1 MLERDNIENINNNN
15 DNNNY
20 NNNYNNN
27 NNYSSNNSRTRKIHM
42 PQESMKDL
50 ASFGGV
56 DKSKFTL
63 LDKIINDY
71 GYGWEVNKIIFS
83 AFLCFILNGYL
94 TTSYCSFMLGFK
106 KKFDLTTNQI
116 SFIGM
121 GFCLSK
127 FVTNFLIGFL
137 TNLLGRM
144 FVLKFSLIFTFFS
157 NLLISLFCEYEIIVI
172 VEFINGFFAGIFEIT
187 SFNVA
192 CEFIPVRFRG
202 WILLTIWN
210 GYNVGVLFPNLIMT
224 KTMPEHDP
232 SGLPK
237 TLYLCSLVIL
247 LCTIFGCVFYTDSP
261 RNYIINGKNEDA
273 IKILKK
279 MKKNDEYFTDE
290 IKKEIFESVPPKTI
304 SDFSLANYKEVFA
317 HGMFS
322 TGLLL
327 LIICFNGTMIN
338 DGFQLVLNLILEK
351 VKQSD
356 KSAHTRTILM
366 ENIIINSVA
375 LPSNLIIGAFTEFKI
390 LGRKNTQAIGFFIM
404 GAVIIPVIIN
414 PNLASTFFIFFMF
427 FTCITNMVNVY
438 VSEVYPTKIR
448 DWALG
453 MIQGSGYLGSFIAQY
468 LFVYL
473 NDLNVYYC
481 PILFFAT
488 CTLNGILCS
497 LLKVEPMGKPL
508 DIHTRND
515 SILNKEKSP
524 NSIEM
529 PLYT

>member
-1 MLERDNIENINNNN
+1 MLEIEPMEPMDIGKNESINQK
-15 DNNNY
+15 
-20 NNNYNNN
+20 
-27 NNYSSNNSRTRKIHM
+27 SKIKISTERQM
-42 PQESMKDL
+42 DL
-50 ASFGGV
+50 VSFGSV

-63 LDKIINDY
+63 LDKLINDY
-71 GYGWEVNKIIFS
+71 GYGWEVNKIIFA

-106 KKFDLTTNQI
+106 KKFDLNNYQI
-116 SFIGM
+116 SLIGM

-144 FVLKFSLIFTFFS
+144 LVLKFALIATFFC
-157 NLLISLFCEYEIIVI
+157 NLSISLFCEYNIIVI
-172 VEFINGFFAGIFEIT
+172 VEFLNGFFAGVFEIT

-210 GYNVGVLFPNLIMT
+210 GYNVGVLFPNLIML

-247 LCTIFGCVFYTDSP
+247 LCTFFGCVFYTDSP
-261 RNYIINGKNEDA
+261 RNFIINNKKEEA

-279 MKKNDEYFTDE
+279 MKKDDKYFTE
-290 IKKEIFESVPPKTI
+290 SIKKEIYESVPPKTL
-304 SDFSLANYKEVFA
+304 SDFSLMNYKEVFE
-317 HGMFS
+317 HGMFM
-322 TGLLL
+322 TGILLL
-327 LIICFNGTMIN
+327 FICFNGTMIN

-356 KSAHTRTILM
+356 KSAHTRTVLM
-366 ENIIINSVA
+366 ENITINSIA
-375 LPSNLIIGAFTEFKI
+375 LPSNLIMGAFAEFKI
-390 LGRKNTQAIGFFIM
+390 LGRRHTQAIGYILM
-404 GAVIIPVIIN
+404 GLVMIPVIIN
-414 PNLASTFFIFFMF
+414 PSTASTFFIFFMF

-481 PILFFAT
+481 PILFFII
-488 CTLNGILCS
+488 CVLNGICCTM
-497 LLKVEPMGKPL
+497 LKVEPMGKPL
-508 DIHTRND
+508 DIHTELDNEKEK
-515 SILNKEKSP
+515 ILNSSP
-524 NSIEM
+524 
-529 PLYT
+529 

>member
-1 MLERDNIENINNNN
+1 MLEIEQMEPMDVGNNENQ
-15 DNNNY
+15 
-20 NNNYNNN
+20 
-27 NNYSSNNSRTRKIHM
+27 S
-42 PQESMKDL
+42 PKDTKEAKNQKEKHSDL
-50 ASFGGV
+50 VSFGSV
-56 DKSKFTL
+56 DRTKFTL
-63 LDKIINDY
+63 LDKLINDY

-106 KKFDLTTNQI
+106 KKFDLNSNQI
-116 SFIGM
+116 SLIGM

-127 FVTNFLIGFL
+127 FVTNFSIGFL

-144 FVLKFSLIFTFFS
+144 FVLKFALIFTFIC
-157 NLLISLFCEYEIIVI
+157 NLLISLFCEYNVIVI
-172 VEFINGFFAGIFEIT
+172 VEFLNGFFAGVFEIT

-210 GYNVGVLFPNLIMT
+210 GYNVGVLFPNLIML
-224 KTMPEHDP
+224 KTMPDHDP

-247 LCTIFGCVFYTDSP
+247 LCTVFGCVFYTDSP
-261 RNYIINGKNEDA
+261 RNFIINGKRNEA

-279 MKKNDEYFTDE
+279 MKKDDKYFTEE
-290 IKKEIFESVPPKTI
+290 IKKEIYESVPPKTL
-304 SDFSLANYKEVFA
+304 SDFSLMNYKEVFE
-317 HGMFS
+317 HGMFM
-322 TGLLL
+322 TGILLL
-327 LIICFNGTMIN
+327 FICFNGTMIN

-356 KSAHTRTILM
+356 KSAHTRTVLM
-366 ENIIINSVA
+366 ENITINSIA
-375 LPSNLIIGAFTEFKI
+375 LPSNLIMGAFAEFRI
-390 LGRKNTQAIGFFIM
+390 LGRRNTQSIGYILM
-404 GAVIIPVIIN
+404 GLVMIPVIIN
-414 PNLASTFFIFFMF
+414 PNTASTFFIFFMF

-473 NDLNVYYC
+473 NDLSVYYC
-481 PILFFAT
+481 PILFFVI
-488 CTLNGILCS
+488 CVLNGICCMMLT
-497 LLKVEPMGKPL
+497 VEPMGKPL
-508 DIHTRND
+508 DIHT
-515 SILNKEKSP
+515 KEDDDEKAKIIENSP
-524 NSIEM
+524 
-529 PLYT
+529 

>member
-1 MLERDNIENINNNN
+1 MLEIEQMEPMDVGNNENQ
-15 DNNNY
+15 
-20 NNNYNNN
+20 
-27 NNYSSNNSRTRKIHM
+27 S
-42 PQESMKDL
+42 PKDTKEAKNQKEKHSDL
-50 ASFGGV
+50 VSFGSV
-56 DKSKFTL
+56 DRTKFTL
-63 LDKIINDY
+63 LDKLINDY

-106 KKFDLTTNQI
+106 KKFDLNSNQI
-116 SFIGM
+116 SLIGM

-127 FVTNFLIGFL
+127 FVTNFSIGFL

-144 FVLKFSLIFTFFS
+144 FVLKFALIFTFIC
-157 NLLISLFCEYEIIVI
+157 NLLISLFCEYNVIVI
-172 VEFINGFFAGIFEIT
+172 VEFLNGFFAGVFEIT

-210 GYNVGVLFPNLIMT
+210 GYNVGVLFPNLIML
-224 KTMPEHDP
+224 KTMPDHDP

-247 LCTIFGCVFYTDSP
+247 LCTVFGCVFYTDSP
-261 RNYIINGKNEDA
+261 RNFIINGKRNEA

-279 MKKNDEYFTDE
+279 MKKDDKYFTEE
-290 IKKEIFESVPPKTI
+290 IKKEIYESVPPKTL
-304 SDFSLANYKEVFA
+304 SDFSLMNYKEVFE
-317 HGMFS
+317 HGMFMS
-322 TGLLL
+322 GILLL
-327 LIICFNGTMIN
+327 FICFNGTMIN

-356 KSAHTRTILM
+356 KSAHTRTVLM
-366 ENIIINSVA
+366 ENITINSIA
-375 LPSNLIIGAFTEFKI
+375 LPSNLIMGAFAEFRI
-390 LGRKNTQAIGFFIM
+390 LGRRNTQSIGYILM
-404 GAVIIPVIIN
+404 GLVMIPVIIN
-414 PNLASTFFIFFMF
+414 PNTASTFFIFFMF

-473 NDLNVYYC
+473 NDLSVYYC
-481 PILFFAT
+481 PILFFVI
-488 CTLNGILCS
+488 CVLNGICCMMLT
-497 LLKVEPMGKPL
+497 VEPMGKPL
-508 DIHTRND
+508 DIHT
-515 SILNKEKSP
+515 KEDDNEKAKIIENSP
-524 NSIEM
+524 
-529 PLYT
+529 

>member
-1 MLERDNIENINNNN
+1 MLEIDPMEPM
-15 DNNNY
+15 DLV
-20 NNNYNNN
+20 
-27 NNYSSNNSRTRKIHM
+27 NSPSRVRKEKVPNEQHS
-42 PQESMKDL
+42 EL
-50 ASFGGV
+50 VSFGSV
-56 DKSKFTL
+56 DKTKFTL
-63 LDKIINDY
+63 LDKLINDY

-106 KKFDLTTNQI
+106 KKFDLTSAQI

-144 FVLKFSLIFTFFS
+144 FVLKFALIFTFFC
-157 NLLISLFCEYEIIVI
+157 NLSISLFCEYNIIVI
-172 VEFINGFFAGIFEIT
+172 VEFLNGFFAGVFEIT

-210 GYNVGVLFPNLIMT
+210 GYNVGVLFPNLIML
-224 KTMPEHDP
+224 KTMPDHDP

-261 RNYIINGKNEDA
+261 RNFIINGKNEEA
-273 IKILKK
+273 IKILKR
-279 MKKNDEYFTDE
+279 MKKDDKYFTE
-290 IKKEIFESVPPKTI
+290 NIKKEIYDSVPPKTI
-304 SDFSLANYKEVFA
+304 SDFSLMNYKEVFE
-317 HGMFS
+317 HGMFF
-322 TGLLL
+322 TGILLL
-327 LIICFNGTMIN
+327 FICFNGTMIN

-351 VKQSD
+351 VKASD

-366 ENIIINSVA
+366 ENITINSIA
-375 LPSNLIIGAFTEFKI
+375 LPSNLIMGAFAEFKI
-390 LGRKNTQAIGFFIM
+390 LGRRNTQSIGYIIM
-404 GAVIIPVIIN
+404 GLVMIPVIAN
-414 PNLASTFFIFFMF
+414 PSTASTFFIFFMF

-473 NDLNVYYC
+473 NDLSVYYC
-481 PILFFAT
+481 PILFFVI
-488 CTLNGILCS
+488 CILNGISCTM
-497 LLKVEPMGKPL
+497 LKVEPMGKPL
-508 DIHTRND
+508 DIHTGEND
-515 SILNKEKSP
+515 NEKAKILESSP
-524 NSIEM
+524 R
-529 PLYT
+529 

>member
-1 MLERDNIENINNNN
+1 MLEIEQMEPMDVGNNENQ
-15 DNNNY
+15 
-20 NNNYNNN
+20 
-27 NNYSSNNSRTRKIHM
+27 S
-42 PQESMKDL
+42 PKDTKEAKNQKEKHSDL
-50 ASFGGV
+50 VSFGSV
-56 DKSKFTL
+56 DRTKFTL
-63 LDKIINDY
+63 LDKLINDY

-106 KKFDLTTNQI
+106 KKFDLNSNQI
-116 SFIGM
+116 SLIGM

-127 FVTNFLIGFL
+127 FVTNFSIGFL

-144 FVLKFSLIFTFFS
+144 FVLKFALIFTFIC
-157 NLLISLFCEYEIIVI
+157 NLLISLFCEYNVIVI
-172 VEFINGFFAGIFEIT
+172 VEFLNGFFAGVFEIT

-210 GYNVGVLFPNLIMT
+210 GYNVGVLFPNLIML
-224 KTMPEHDP
+224 KTMPDHDP

-247 LCTIFGCVFYTDSP
+247 LCTVFGCVFYTDSP
-261 RNYIINGKNEDA
+261 RNFIINGKRNEA

-279 MKKNDEYFTDE
+279 MKKDDKYFTEE
-290 IKKEIFESVPPKTI
+290 IKKEIYESVPPKTL
-304 SDFSLANYKEVFA
+304 SDFSLMNYKEVFE
-317 HGMFS
+317 HGMFM
-322 TGLLL
+322 TGILLL
-327 LIICFNGTMIN
+327 FICFNGTMIN

-356 KSAHTRTILM
+356 KSAHTRTVLM
-366 ENIIINSVA
+366 ENITINSIA
-375 LPSNLIIGAFTEFKI
+375 LPSNLIMGAFAEFRI
-390 LGRKNTQAIGFFIM
+390 LGRRNTQSVGYILM
-404 GAVIIPVIIN
+404 GLVMIPVIIN
-414 PNLASTFFIFFMF
+414 PNTASTFFIFFMF

-473 NDLNVYYC
+473 NDLSVYYC
-481 PILFFAT
+481 PILFFVI
-488 CTLNGILCS
+488 CVLNGICCMMLT
-497 LLKVEPMGKPL
+497 VEPMGKPL
-508 DIHTRND
+508 DIHTKEDD
-515 SILNKEKSP
+515 SEKAKIIENSP
-524 NSIEM
+524 
-529 PLYT
+529 

>member
-1 MLERDNIENINNNN
+1 MLEIEPMDSDNKGNNTLRESKKIQIPENKQN
-15 DNNNY
+15 
-20 NNNYNNN
+20 
-27 NNYSSNNSRTRKIHM
+27 
-42 PQESMKDL
+42 EL
-50 ASFGGV
+50 ASFGSV
-56 DKSKFTL
+56 DKTKFTL
-63 LDKIINDY
+63 LDKLINDY
-71 GYGWEVNKIIFS
+71 GYRWEVNKIVFS

-106 KKFDLTTNQI
+106 KKFDLTNAQI

-121 GFCLSK
+121 GFCLCK

-137 TNLLGRM
+137 TNLFERM
-144 FVLKFSLIFTFFS
+144 FVLKFALVFTFIC
-157 NLLISLFCEYEIIVI
+157 NLLISLFCEYHIILI
-172 VEFINGFFAGIFEIT
+172 VETLNGFFAGVFEIT

-210 GYNVGVLFPNLIMT
+210 GYNVGVLFPNLIML
-224 KTMPEHDP
+224 KTMPDHDP

-261 RNYIINGKNEDA
+261 RNFIINGKYQEA

-279 MKKNDEYFTDE
+279 MKKDDNYFTE
-290 IKKEIFESVPPKTI
+290 NIKKEIYESVPPKTI
-304 SDFSLANYKEVFA
+304 SDFSLMNYKEVFE
-317 HGMFS
+317 HGMFM
-322 TGLLL
+322 TGVLLL
-327 LIICFNGTMIN
+327 FICFNGTMIN

-356 KSAHTRTILM
+356 KSAHTRTVLM
-366 ENIIINSVA
+366 ENITINSIA
-375 LPSNLIIGAFTEFKI
+375 LPSNLIMGAFAELKI
-390 LGRKNTQAIGFFIM
+390 LGRRNTQSIGYILM
-404 GAVIIPVIIN
+404 GLVMIPVIID
-414 PNLASTFFIFFMF
+414 PSTASTYFIFFMF

-481 PILFFAT
+481 PILFFVI
-488 CTLNGILCS
+488 CSLNGIACAM
-497 LLKVEPMGKPL
+497 LKVEPMGKPL
-508 DIHTRND
+508 DIHMENTKDNK
-515 SILNKEKSP
+515 KEKMVES
-524 NSIEM
+524 
-529 PLYT
+529 

>member
-1 MLERDNIENINNNN
+1 MIESEPMDTIKDNNYRNRQINSVNNNQRILIPIENAN
-15 DNNNY
+15 D
-20 NNNYNNN
+20 
-27 NNYSSNNSRTRKIHM
+27 SS
-42 PQESMKDL
+42 
-50 ASFGGV
+50 SFGVV
-56 DKSKFTL
+56 DRSKFTL

-106 KKFDLTTNQI
+106 KKFDLTNNQI

-127 FVTNFLIGFL
+127 FVTNFSIGFL
-137 TNLLGRM
+137 TNLVGRM
-144 FVLKFSLIFTFFS
+144 LILKFSLIFTFLC
-157 NLLISLFCEYEIIVI
+157 NLSISLFCEYKIIVI

-210 GYNVGVLFPNLIMT
+210 GYNVGVLFPNLIMF

-247 LCTIFGCVFYTDSP
+247 FCTIFGCVFYTDSP
-261 RNYIINGKNEDA
+261 RNYIINGKHEKA
-273 IKILKK
+273 IDILKK
-279 MKKNDEYFTDE
+279 MKKNDEFFTEE
-290 IKKEIFESVPPKTI
+290 IKIEIYNSVPPKTI
-304 SDFSLANYKEVFA
+304 SDFSISNYKEVFE
-317 HGMFS
+317 HGMFT

-327 LIICFNGTMIN
+327 LFICFNGTMIN

-356 KSAHTRTILM
+356 KTAHTRTILM
-366 ENIIINSVA
+366 ENIIINSIA

-390 LGRKNTQAIGFFIM
+390 LGRKNTQSIGFFIM
-404 GAVIIPVIIN
+404 GLVMIPVIIN
-414 PNLASTFFIFFMF
+414 PNVASTFFIFFMF

-481 PILFFAT
+481 PILFFIT
-488 CTLNGILCS
+488 CTLNGICCS

-508 DIHTRND
+508 DIHTEGNHNI
-515 SILNKEKSP
+515 SIKDENEK
-524 NSIEM
+524 NIEM
-529 PLYT
+529 SLYDN

>member
-1 MLERDNIENINNNN
+1 
-15 DNNNY
+15 
-20 NNNYNNN
+20 
-27 NNYSSNNSRTRKIHM
+27 
-42 PQESMKDL
+42 
-50 ASFGGV
+50 
-56 DKSKFTL
+56 
-63 LDKIINDY
+63 
-71 GYGWEVNKIIFS
+71 
-83 AFLCFILNGYL
+83 
-94 TTSYCSFMLGFK
+94 MLGFK
-106 KKFDLTTNQI
+106 KKFDLTSNQI

-144 FVLKFSLIFTFFS
+144 LVLKFSLIFTFIC
-157 NLLISLFCEYEIIVI
+157 NLLISLFCEYKVVVI

-210 GYNVGVLFPNLIMT
+210 GYNVGVLFPNLIMS
-224 KTMPEHDP
+224 KTMPDHDP
-232 SGLPK
+232 SGLPI

-247 LCTIFGCVFYTDSP
+247 FCTIFGCVFYTDSP
-261 RNYIINGKNEDA
+261 RNYIINEKNEDA
-273 IKILKK
+273 IKILKR
-279 MKKNDEYFTDE
+279 MKKDDNYFTDE
-290 IKKEIFESVPPKTI
+290 IKTEIYNSVPPKTI
-304 SDFSLANYKEVFA
+304 SNFSLANYKEVFE
-317 HGMFS
+317 HGMFT

-356 KSAHTRTILM
+356 KSAHTRSILM

-375 LPSNLIIGAFTEFKI
+375 LPSNLIVGAFTEFKI
-390 LGRKNTQAIGFFIM
+390 LGRKNTQSIGFFIM
-404 GAVIIPVIIN
+404 GLVMIPVIMN

-481 PILFFAT
+481 PILFFVT

-508 DIHTRND
+508 DIHTEKND
-515 SILNKEKSP
+515 AMLNKEKSDK
-524 NSIEM
+524 NIEM
-529 PLYT
+529 NLFP

>member
-1 MLERDNIENINNNN
+1 MIERDNEFKSNNNN
-15 DNNNY
+15 SKDINS
-20 NNNYNNN
+20 YNNN
-27 NNYSSNNSRTRKIHM
+27 NSRRIELKE
-42 PQESMKDL
+42 ESQREL
-50 ASFGGV
+50 ASFGAV
-56 DKSKFTL
+56 DKTQFTI

-106 KKFDLTTNQI
+106 KKFDLTNNQI

-144 FVLKFSLIFTFFS
+144 FVLKFSLIFTFFC
-157 NLLISLFCEYEIIVI
+157 NLSISLFCEYKVIVI

-210 GYNVGVLFPNLIMT
+210 GYNVGVLFPNLIMLR
-224 KTMPEHDP
+224 TMPEHDP

-247 LCTIFGCVFYTDSP
+247 LCTIFSCVFYTDSP
-261 RNYIINGKNEDA
+261 RNYIINGKYDDA
-273 IKILKK
+273 INILKR
-279 MKKNDEYFTDE
+279 MKKNDEFFTEETKRE
-290 IKKEIFESVPPKTI
+290 IYNSVPPKTI
-304 SDFSLANYKEVFA
+304 SDFSLSNYKEVFK
-317 HGMFS
+317 HGMFT
-322 TGLLL
+322 TGVLLL
-327 LIICFNGTMIN
+327 FICFNGTMIN

-366 ENIIINSVA
+366 ENIIINSIA
-375 LPSNLIIGAFTEFKI
+375 LPSNLIVGAFTEFKI
-390 LGRKNTQAIGFFIM
+390 LGRKYTQSVGFFIM
-404 GAVIIPVIIN
+404 GTVMIPVIIN
-414 PNLASTFFIFFMF
+414 PNFASTFFIFFMF

-481 PILFFAT
+481 PILFFVI
-488 CTLNGILCS
+488 CTLNGFLCS
-497 LLKVEPMGKPL
+497 CLKVEPMGKPL
-508 DIHTRND
+508 DIHT
-515 SILNKEKSP
+515 EKNSFISSKDKFG
-524 NSIEM
+524 SIEM
-529 PLYT
+529 PLYS

>member
-1 MLERDNIENINNNN
+1 MLEIEQMEAMDVGDIENQSPKNANKPNIQKQKQ
-15 DNNNY
+15 
-20 NNNYNNN
+20 
-27 NNYSSNNSRTRKIHM
+27 S
-42 PQESMKDL
+42 DL
-50 ASFGGV
+50 VSFGTV
-56 DKSKFTL
+56 DQTKFTL
-63 LDKIINDY
+63 LDKLINDY

-83 AFLCFILNGYL
+83 ALLCFILNGYL

-106 KKFDLTTNQI
+106 KKFDLNNNQI
-116 SFIGM
+116 SLIGM

-127 FVTNFLIGFL
+127 FVTNFSIGFL

-144 FVLKFSLIFTFFS
+144 FVLKFALVFTFIC
-157 NLLISLFCEYEIIVI
+157 NLLISLFCEFNVIVI
-172 VEFINGFFAGIFEIT
+172 VEFLNGFFAGVFEIT

-210 GYNVGVLFPNLIMT
+210 GYNVGVLFPNLIML
-224 KTMPEHDP
+224 KTMPDHDP

-247 LCTIFGCVFYTDSP
+247 LCTVFGCVFYTDSP
-261 RNYIINGKNEDA
+261 RNFIINGKRNEA

-279 MKKNDEYFTDE
+279 MKKDDKYFTDE
-290 IKKEIFESVPPKTI
+290 IKKEIYQSVPPKTV
-304 SDFSLANYKEVFA
+304 SDFSLMNYKEVFE
-317 HGMFS
+317 HGMFM
-322 TGLLL
+322 TGILLL
-327 LIICFNGTMIN
+327 FICFNGTMIN

-356 KSAHTRTILM
+356 KSAHTRTVLM
-366 ENIIINSVA
+366 ENITINSIA
-375 LPSNLIIGAFTEFKI
+375 LPSNLIMGAFGEFKI
-390 LGRKNTQAIGFFIM
+390 LGRRNTQSIGYILM
-404 GAVIIPVIIN
+404 GLVMIPVIIN
-414 PNLASTFFIFFMF
+414 PNTASTFFIFFMF

-473 NDLNVYYC
+473 NDLSVYYC
-481 PILFFAT
+481 PILFFVI
-488 CTLNGILCS
+488 CILNGICCMMLT
-497 LLKVEPMGKPL
+497 VEPMGKPL
-508 DIHTRND
+508 DIHTKEDDN
-515 SILNKEKSP
+515 EKSKI
-524 NSIEM
+524 IESS
-529 PLYT
+529 P

>member
-1 MLERDNIENINNNN
+1 MLEIEQMEPMDVGNNENQ
-15 DNNNY
+15 
-20 NNNYNNN
+20 
-27 NNYSSNNSRTRKIHM
+27 S
-42 PQESMKDL
+42 PKDTKSAKNQKEKHSDL
-50 ASFGGV
+50 VSFGSV
-56 DKSKFTL
+56 DRTKFTL
-63 LDKIINDY
+63 LDKLINDY

-106 KKFDLTTNQI
+106 KKFDLNSNQI
-116 SFIGM
+116 SLIGM

-127 FVTNFLIGFL
+127 FVTNFSIGFL

-144 FVLKFSLIFTFFS
+144 FVLKFALIFTFIC
-157 NLLISLFCEYEIIVI
+157 NLLISLFCEYNVIVI
-172 VEFINGFFAGIFEIT
+172 VEFLNGFFAGVFEIT

-210 GYNVGVLFPNLIMT
+210 GYNVGVLFPNLIML
-224 KTMPEHDP
+224 KTMPDHDP

-247 LCTIFGCVFYTDSP
+247 LCTVFGCVFYTDSP
-261 RNYIINGKNEDA
+261 RNFIINGKRNEA

-279 MKKNDEYFTDE
+279 MKKDDKYFTEE
-290 IKKEIFESVPPKTI
+290 IKKEIYESVPPKTL
-304 SDFSLANYKEVFA
+304 SDFSLMNYKEVFE
-317 HGMFS
+317 HGMFM
-322 TGLLL
+322 TGILLL
-327 LIICFNGTMIN
+327 FICFNGTMIN

-356 KSAHTRTILM
+356 KSAHTRTVLM
-366 ENIIINSVA
+366 ENITINSIA
-375 LPSNLIIGAFTEFKI
+375 LPSNLIMGAFAEFRI
-390 LGRKNTQAIGFFIM
+390 LGRRNTQSIGYILM
-404 GAVIIPVIIN
+404 GLVMIPVIIN
-414 PNLASTFFIFFMF
+414 PNTASTFFIFFMF

-473 NDLNVYYC
+473 NDLSVYYC
-481 PILFFAT
+481 PILFFVI
-488 CTLNGILCS
+488 CVLNGICCMMLT
-497 LLKVEPMGKPL
+497 VEPMGKPL
-508 DIHTRND
+508 DIHTKEDD
-515 SILNKEKSP
+515 SEKAKIIE
-524 NSIEM
+524 NS
-529 PLYT
+529 L

>member
-1 MLERDNIENINNNN
+1 MLEIEQMEPMDVGNNENQ
-15 DNNNY
+15 
-20 NNNYNNN
+20 
-27 NNYSSNNSRTRKIHM
+27 S
-42 PQESMKDL
+42 PKDTKEVKNQKEKHSDL
-50 ASFGGV
+50 VSFGSV
-56 DKSKFTL
+56 DRTKFTL
-63 LDKIINDY
+63 LDKLINDY

-106 KKFDLTTNQI
+106 KKFDLNSNQI
-116 SFIGM
+116 SLIGM

-127 FVTNFLIGFL
+127 FVTNFSIGFL

-144 FVLKFSLIFTFFS
+144 FVLKFALIFTFIC
-157 NLLISLFCEYEIIVI
+157 NLLISLFCEYNVIVI
-172 VEFINGFFAGIFEIT
+172 VEFLNGFFAGVFEIT

-210 GYNVGVLFPNLIMT
+210 GYNVGVLFPNLIML
-224 KTMPEHDP
+224 KTMPDHDP

-247 LCTIFGCVFYTDSP
+247 LCTVFGCVFYTDSP
-261 RNYIINGKNEDA
+261 RNFIINGKRNEA

-279 MKKNDEYFTDE
+279 MKKDDKYFTEE
-290 IKKEIFESVPPKTI
+290 IKKEIYESVPPKTL
-304 SDFSLANYKEVFA
+304 SDFSLMNYKEVFE
-317 HGMFS
+317 HGMFM
-322 TGLLL
+322 TGILLL
-327 LIICFNGTMIN
+327 FICFNGTMIN

-356 KSAHTRTILM
+356 KSAHTRTVLM
-366 ENIIINSVA
+366 ENITINSIA
-375 LPSNLIIGAFTEFKI
+375 LPSNLIMGAFAEFRI
-390 LGRKNTQAIGFFIM
+390 LGRRNTQSIGYILM
-404 GAVIIPVIIN
+404 GLVMIPVIIN
-414 PNLASTFFIFFMF
+414 PNTASTFFIFFMF

-473 NDLNVYYC
+473 NDLSVYYC
-481 PILFFAT
+481 PILFFVI
-488 CTLNGILCS
+488 CVLNGICCMMLT
-497 LLKVEPMGKPL
+497 VEPMGKPL
-508 DIHTRND
+508 DIHT
-515 SILNKEKSP
+515 KEDDNEKAKIIENSP
-524 NSIEM
+524 
-529 PLYT
+529 

>member
-1 MLERDNIENINNNN
+1 MLEIEQMEPMDVGNNE
-15 DNNNY
+15 Y
-20 NNNYNNN
+20 Q
-27 NNYSSNNSRTRKIHM
+27 S
-42 PQESMKDL
+42 PKDTKEAKNQKEKHSDL
-50 ASFGGV
+50 VSFGSV
-56 DKSKFTL
+56 DRTKFTL
-63 LDKIINDY
+63 LDKLINDY

-106 KKFDLTTNQI
+106 KKFDLNSNQI
-116 SFIGM
+116 SLIGM

-127 FVTNFLIGFL
+127 FVTNFSIGFL

-144 FVLKFSLIFTFFS
+144 FVLKFALIFTFIC
-157 NLLISLFCEYEIIVI
+157 NLLISLFCEYNVIVI
-172 VEFINGFFAGIFEIT
+172 VEFLNGFFAGVFEIT

-210 GYNVGVLFPNLIMT
+210 GYNVGVLFPNLIML
-224 KTMPEHDP
+224 KTMPDHDP

-247 LCTIFGCVFYTDSP
+247 LCTVFGCVFYTDSP
-261 RNYIINGKNEDA
+261 RNFIINGKRNEA

-279 MKKNDEYFTDE
+279 MKKDDKYFTEE
-290 IKKEIFESVPPKTI
+290 IKKEIYESVPPKTL
-304 SDFSLANYKEVFA
+304 SDFSLMNYKEVFE
-317 HGMFS
+317 HGMFM
-322 TGLLL
+322 TGILLL
-327 LIICFNGTMIN
+327 FICFNGTMIN

-356 KSAHTRTILM
+356 KSAHTRTVLM
-366 ENIIINSVA
+366 ENITINSIA
-375 LPSNLIIGAFTEFKI
+375 LPSNLIMGAFAEFRI
-390 LGRKNTQAIGFFIM
+390 LGRRNTQSIGYILM
-404 GAVIIPVIIN
+404 GLVMIPVIIN
-414 PNLASTFFIFFMF
+414 PNTASTFFIFFMF

-473 NDLNVYYC
+473 NDLSVYYC
-481 PILFFAT
+481 PILFFVI
-488 CTLNGILCS
+488 CVLNGICCMMLT
-497 LLKVEPMGKPL
+497 VEPMGKPL
-508 DIHTRND
+508 DIHTKEDD
-515 SILNKEKSP
+515 SEKAKIIENSP
-524 NSIEM
+524 
-529 PLYT
+529 

>member
-1 MLERDNIENINNNN
+1 MLENEQNDSIQNNNINIAKSLKEKVIIKENIKNN
-15 DNNNY
+15 D
-20 NNNYNNN
+20 
-27 NNYSSNNSRTRKIHM
+27 I
-42 PQESMKDL
+42 
-50 ASFGGV
+50 ASFGSV
-56 DKSKFTL
+56 DKTKFTL
-63 LDKIINDY
+63 LDKLINDY

-106 KKFDLTTNQI
+106 KKFDLTNSQI

-127 FVTNFLIGFL
+127 FITNFLIGFI

-144 FVLKFSLIFTFFS
+144 FVLKFALIATFIF
-157 NLLISLFCEYEIIVI
+157 NLLISLFCEYYFIVV
-172 VEFINGFFAGIFEIT
+172 VEFLNGIFAGVFEIT

-192 CEFIPVRFRG
+192 CEFIPVKFRG

-210 GYNVGVLFPNLIMT
+210 GYNVGVLFPNLIMM
-224 KTMPEHDP
+224 KTMPKHNPD
-232 SGLPK
+232 GLPK

-247 LCTIFGCVFYTDSP
+247 FCTIFGCAFYTDSP
-261 RNYIINGKNEDA
+261 RNYIINNKKQEA

-279 MKKNDEYFTDE
+279 MKKDDNYFTE
-290 IKKEIFESVPPKTI
+290 KIQKEIYESVPPKTI
-304 SDFSLANYKEVFA
+304 SSFSLMNYKEVFE
-317 HGMFS
+317 HGMFL
-322 TGLLL
+322 TGILLL
-327 LIICFNGTMIN
+327 SICFNGTMIN

-351 VKQSD
+351 VKASD
-356 KSAHTRTILM
+356 KSAHTRSVLM

-390 LGRKNTQAIGFFIM
+390 LGRKNTQSIGYIIM
-404 GAVIIPVIIN
+404 GLVMIPVIYN
-414 PNLASTFFIFFMF
+414 PNNASTFFIFFMF

-473 NDLNVYYC
+473 NDLSVYYC
-481 PILFFAT
+481 PILFFVI
-488 CTLNGILCS
+488 CVINGIFCY

-508 DIHTRND
+508 D
-515 SILNKEKSP
+515 LNLIKEEESNQKQ
-524 NSIEM
+524 E
-529 PLYT
+529 PLESF

>member
-1 MLERDNIENINNNN
+1 MIERDNEFKSNNNN
-15 DNNNY
+15 SKDINS
-20 NNNYNNN
+20 YNNN
-27 NNYSSNNSRTRKIHM
+27 NSRNIELKE
-42 PQESMKDL
+42 ESQREL
-50 ASFGGV
+50 ASFGAV
-56 DKSKFTL
+56 DKTQFTI

-106 KKFDLTTNQI
+106 KKFDLTNNQI

-144 FVLKFSLIFTFFS
+144 FVLKFSLIFTFFC
-157 NLLISLFCEYEIIVI
+157 NLSISLFCEYKIIVI

-210 GYNVGVLFPNLIMT
+210 GYNVGVLFPNLIMLR
-224 KTMPEHDP
+224 TMPEHDP

-247 LCTIFGCVFYTDSP
+247 LCTIFSCVFYTDSP
-261 RNYIINGKNEDA
+261 RNYIINGKYDDA
-273 IKILKK
+273 INILKR
-279 MKKNDEYFTDE
+279 MKKNDEFFTEE
-290 IKKEIFESVPPKTI
+290 IKREIYNSVPPKTI
-304 SDFSLANYKEVFA
+304 SDFSLSNYKEVFK
-317 HGMFS
+317 HGMFT
-322 TGLLL
+322 TGVLLL
-327 LIICFNGTMIN
+327 FICFNGTMIN

-366 ENIIINSVA
+366 ENIIINSIA
-375 LPSNLIIGAFTEFKI
+375 LPSNLIVGAFTEFKI
-390 LGRKNTQAIGFFIM
+390 LGRKYTQSVGFFIM
-404 GAVIIPVIIN
+404 GTVMIPVIIN
-414 PNLASTFFIFFMF
+414 PNFASTFFIFFMF

-481 PILFFAT
+481 PILFFVI
-488 CTLNGILCS
+488 CTLNGFLCS
-497 LLKVEPMGKPL
+497 CLKVEPMGKPL
-508 DIHTRND
+508 DIHT
-515 SILNKEKSP
+515 EKNSFISSKDKLG
-524 NSIEM
+524 SIEM
-529 PLYT
+529 PLYS

>member
-1 MLERDNIENINNNN
+1 MIERDNEFKSNNNN
-15 DNNNY
+15 SKDINS
-20 NNNYNNN
+20 YNNN
-27 NNYSSNNSRTRKIHM
+27 NSRNIELKE
-42 PQESMKDL
+42 ESQREL
-50 ASFGGV
+50 ASFGAV
-56 DKSKFTL
+56 DKTQFTI

-106 KKFDLTTNQI
+106 KKFDLTNNQI

-144 FVLKFSLIFTFFS
+144 FVLKFSLIFTFFC
-157 NLLISLFCEYEIIVI
+157 NLSISLFCEYKIIVI

-210 GYNVGVLFPNLIMT
+210 GYNVGVLFPNLIMLR
-224 KTMPEHDP
+224 TMPEHDP

-247 LCTIFGCVFYTDSP
+247 LCTIFSCVFYTDSP
-261 RNYIINGKNEDA
+261 RNYIINGKYDDA
-273 IKILKK
+273 INILKR
-279 MKKNDEYFTDE
+279 MKKNDEFFTEE
-290 IKKEIFESVPPKTI
+290 IKREIYNSVPPKTI
-304 SDFSLANYKEVFA
+304 SDFSLSNYKEVFK
-317 HGMFS
+317 HGMFT
-322 TGLLL
+322 TGVLLL
-327 LIICFNGTMIN
+327 FICFNGTMIN

-366 ENIIINSVA
+366 ENIIINSIA
-375 LPSNLIIGAFTEFKI
+375 LPSNLIVGAFTEFKI
-390 LGRKNTQAIGFFIM
+390 LGRKYTQSVGFFIM
-404 GAVIIPVIIN
+404 GTVMIPVIIN
-414 PNLASTFFIFFMF
+414 PNFASTFFIFFMF

-481 PILFFAT
+481 PILFFVI
-488 CTLNGILCS
+488 CTLNGFLCS
-497 LLKVEPMGKPL
+497 SLKVEPMGKPL
-508 DIHTRND
+508 DIHT
-515 SILNKEKSP
+515 EKNSFISSKDKLG
-524 NSIEM
+524 SIEM
-529 PLYT
+529 PLYS

>member
-1 MLERDNIENINNNN
+1 MLERDNDFKSNNNN
-15 DNNNY
+15 SKDINS
-20 NNNYNNN
+20 YNNN
-27 NNYSSNNSRTRKIHM
+27 NPRRIELKE
-42 PQESMKDL
+42 ESQREM
-50 ASFGGV
+50 ASFGAV
-56 DKSKFTL
+56 DKTQFTI

-106 KKFDLTTNQI
+106 KKFDLTNNQI

-144 FVLKFSLIFTFFS
+144 FVLKFSLIFTFFC
-157 NLLISLFCEYEIIVI
+157 NLSISLFCEYKVIVI

-210 GYNVGVLFPNLIMT
+210 GYNVGVLFPNLIMF

-247 LCTIFGCVFYTDSP
+247 LCTIFSCAFYTDSP

-273 IKILKK
+273 INILKR
-279 MKKNDEYFTDE
+279 MKKNDDFFTEE
-290 IKKEIFESVPPKTI
+290 IKREIYNSVPPKTI
-304 SDFSLANYKEVFA
+304 SDFSLSNYKEVFK
-317 HGMFS
+317 HGMFT
-322 TGLLL
+322 TGVLLL
-327 LIICFNGTMIN
+327 FICFNGTMIN

-366 ENIIINSVA
+366 ENIIINSIA
-375 LPSNLIIGAFTEFKI
+375 LPSNLIVGAFTEFKI
-390 LGRKNTQAIGFFIM
+390 LGRKYTQSIGFFIM
-404 GAVIIPVIIN
+404 GMVMIPVIIN
-414 PNLASTFFIFFMF
+414 PNFASTFFIFFMF

-481 PILFFAT
+481 PILFFIT
-488 CTLNGILCS
+488 CTLNGFLCS
-497 LLKVEPMGKPL
+497 CLKVEPMGKPL
-508 DIHTRND
+508 DIHT
-515 SILNKEKSP
+515 EKNSFISSKDKLG
-524 NSIEM
+524 SIEM
-529 PLYT
+529 PLYS

>member
-1 MLERDNIENINNNN
+1 MLEIEQMEPMDVGNNENQ
-15 DNNNY
+15 
-20 NNNYNNN
+20 
-27 NNYSSNNSRTRKIHM
+27 S
-42 PQESMKDL
+42 PKDTKSAKNQKEKHSDL
-50 ASFGGV
+50 VSFGSV
-56 DKSKFTL
+56 DRTKFTL
-63 LDKIINDY
+63 LDKLINDY

-106 KKFDLTTNQI
+106 KKFDLNSNQI
-116 SFIGM
+116 SLIGM

-127 FVTNFLIGFL
+127 FVTNFSIGFL

-144 FVLKFSLIFTFFS
+144 FVLKFALIFTFIC
-157 NLLISLFCEYEIIVI
+157 NLLISLFCEYNVIVI
-172 VEFINGFFAGIFEIT
+172 VEFLNGFFAGVFEIT

-210 GYNVGVLFPNLIMT
+210 GYNVGVLFPNLIML
-224 KTMPEHDP
+224 KTMPDHDP

-247 LCTIFGCVFYTDSP
+247 LCTVFGCVFYTDSP
-261 RNYIINGKNEDA
+261 RNFIINGKRNEA

-279 MKKNDEYFTDE
+279 MKKDDKYFTEE
-290 IKKEIFESVPPKTI
+290 IKKEIYESVPPKTL
-304 SDFSLANYKEVFA
+304 SDFSLMNYKEVFE
-317 HGMFS
+317 HGMFM
-322 TGLLL
+322 TGILLL
-327 LIICFNGTMIN
+327 FICFNGTMIN

-356 KSAHTRTILM
+356 KSAHTRTVLM
-366 ENIIINSVA
+366 ENITINSIA
-375 LPSNLIIGAFTEFKI
+375 LPSNLIMGAFAEFRI
-390 LGRKNTQAIGFFIM
+390 LGRRNTQSIGYILM
-404 GAVIIPVIIN
+404 GLVMIPVIIN
-414 PNLASTFFIFFMF
+414 PNTASTFFIFFMF

-473 NDLNVYYC
+473 NDLSVYYC
-481 PILFFAT
+481 PILFFVI
-488 CTLNGILCS
+488 CVLNGICCMMLT
-497 LLKVEPMGKPL
+497 VEPMGKPL
-508 DIHTRND
+508 DIHTKEDD
-515 SILNKEKSP
+515 SEKEKIIE
-524 NSIEM
+524 NS
-529 PLYT
+529 L

>member
-1 MLERDNIENINNNN
+1 MIERDNEFKSNNNN
-15 DNNNY
+15 SKDINS
-20 NNNYNNN
+20 YNNN
-27 NNYSSNNSRTRKIHM
+27 NSRNIELKE
-42 PQESMKDL
+42 ESQREL
-50 ASFGGV
+50 ASFGAV
-56 DKSKFTL
+56 DKTQFTI

-106 KKFDLTTNQI
+106 KKFDLTNNQI

-144 FVLKFSLIFTFFS
+144 FVLKFSLIFTFFC
-157 NLLISLFCEYEIIVI
+157 NLSISLFCEYKIIVI

-210 GYNVGVLFPNLIMT
+210 GYNVGVLFPNLIMLR
-224 KTMPEHDP
+224 TMPEHDP

-247 LCTIFGCVFYTDSP
+247 LCTIFSCVFYTDSP
-261 RNYIINGKNEDA
+261 RNYIINGKNDDA
-273 IKILKK
+273 INILKR
-279 MKKNDEYFTDE
+279 MKKNDEFFTE
-290 IKKEIFESVPPKTI
+290 ETKKEIYNSVPPKTI
-304 SDFSLANYKEVFA
+304 SDFSLSNYKEVFK
-317 HGMFS
+317 HGMFT
-322 TGLLL
+322 TGVLLL
-327 LIICFNGTMIN
+327 FICFNGTMIN

-366 ENIIINSVA
+366 ENIIINSIA
-375 LPSNLIIGAFTEFKI
+375 LPSNLIVGAFTEFKI
-390 LGRKNTQAIGFFIM
+390 LGRKYTQSVGFFIM
-404 GAVIIPVIIN
+404 GTVMIPVIIN
-414 PNLASTFFIFFMF
+414 PNFASTFFIFFMF

-481 PILFFAT
+481 PILFFVI
-488 CTLNGILCS
+488 CTLNGFLCS
-497 LLKVEPMGKPL
+497 CLKVEPMGKPL
-508 DIHTRND
+508 DIHT
-515 SILNKEKSP
+515 EKNSFISSKDKLG
-524 NSIEM
+524 SIEM
-529 PLYT
+529 PLYS

>member
-1 MLERDNIENINNNN
+1 MLEIEQMEPMDIGNNENQ
-15 DNNNY
+15 
-20 NNNYNNN
+20 
-27 NNYSSNNSRTRKIHM
+27 S
-42 PQESMKDL
+42 PKDTKEAKNQKEKHSDL
-50 ASFGGV
+50 VSFGSV
-56 DKSKFTL
+56 DRTKFTL
-63 LDKIINDY
+63 LDKLINDY

-106 KKFDLTTNQI
+106 KKFDLNSNQI
-116 SFIGM
+116 SLIGM

-127 FVTNFLIGFL
+127 FVTNFSIGFL

-144 FVLKFSLIFTFFS
+144 FVLKFALIFTFIC
-157 NLLISLFCEYEIIVI
+157 NLLISLFCEYNVIVI
-172 VEFINGFFAGIFEIT
+172 VEFLNGFFAGVFEIT

-210 GYNVGVLFPNLIMT
+210 GYNVGVLFPNLIML
-224 KTMPEHDP
+224 KTMPDHDP

-247 LCTIFGCVFYTDSP
+247 LCTVFGCVFYTDSP
-261 RNYIINGKNEDA
+261 RNFIINGKRNEA

-279 MKKNDEYFTDE
+279 MKKDDKYFTEE
-290 IKKEIFESVPPKTI
+290 IKKEIYESVPPKTL
-304 SDFSLANYKEVFA
+304 SDFSLMNYKEVFE
-317 HGMFS
+317 HGMFM
-322 TGLLL
+322 TGILLL
-327 LIICFNGTMIN
+327 FICFNGTMIN

-356 KSAHTRTILM
+356 KSAHTRTVLM
-366 ENIIINSVA
+366 ENITINSIA
-375 LPSNLIIGAFTEFKI
+375 LPSNLIMGAFAEFRI
-390 LGRKNTQAIGFFIM
+390 LGRRNTQSIGYILM
-404 GAVIIPVIIN
+404 GLVMIPVIIN
-414 PNLASTFFIFFMF
+414 PNTASTFFIFFMF

-473 NDLNVYYC
+473 NDLSVYYC
-481 PILFFAT
+481 PILFFVI
-488 CTLNGILCS
+488 CVLNGICCMMLT
-497 LLKVEPMGKPL
+497 VEPMGKPL
-508 DIHTRND
+508 DIHT
-515 SILNKEKSP
+515 KEDDDEKAKIIE
-524 NSIEM
+524 NS
-529 PLYT
+529 L

>member
-1 MLERDNIENINNNN
+1 MIERDNEFKSNNNN
-15 DNNNY
+15 SKDINS
-20 NNNYNNN
+20 YNNN
-27 NNYSSNNSRTRKIHM
+27 NSRRIELKE
-42 PQESMKDL
+42 ESQREL
-50 ASFGGV
+50 ASFGAV
-56 DKSKFTL
+56 DKTQFTI

-106 KKFDLTTNQI
+106 KKFDLTNNQI

-137 TNLLGRM
+137 TNLLSRM
-144 FVLKFSLIFTFFS
+144 FVLKFSLIFTFFC
-157 NLLISLFCEYEIIVI
+157 NLSISLFCEYKIIVI

-210 GYNVGVLFPNLIMT
+210 GYNVGVLFPNLIMLR
-224 KTMPEHDP
+224 TMPEHDP

-247 LCTIFGCVFYTDSP
+247 LCTIFSCVFYTDSP
-261 RNYIINGKNEDA
+261 RNYIINGKNDDA
-273 IKILKK
+273 INILKR
-279 MKKNDEYFTDE
+279 MKKNDEFFTEETKRE
-290 IKKEIFESVPPKTI
+290 IYNSVPPKTI
-304 SDFSLANYKEVFA
+304 SDFSLSNYKEVFK
-317 HGMFS
+317 HGMFT
-322 TGLLL
+322 TGVLLL
-327 LIICFNGTMIN
+327 FICFNGTMIN

-366 ENIIINSVA
+366 ENIIINSIA
-375 LPSNLIIGAFTEFKI
+375 LPSNLIVGAFTEFKI
-390 LGRKNTQAIGFFIM
+390 LGRKYTQSVGFFIM
-404 GAVIIPVIIN
+404 GTVMIPVIIN
-414 PNLASTFFIFFMF
+414 PNFASTFFIFFMF

-481 PILFFAT
+481 PILFFVI
-488 CTLNGILCS
+488 CTLNGFLCS
-497 LLKVEPMGKPL
+497 CLKVEPMGKPL
-508 DIHTRND
+508 DIHT
-515 SILNKEKSP
+515 EKNSFISSKDKLG
-524 NSIEM
+524 SIEM
-529 PLYT
+529 PLYS

>member
-1 MLERDNIENINNNN
+1 MIERDNEFKSNNNN
-15 DNNNY
+15 SKDINS
-20 NNNYNNN
+20 YNNN
-27 NNYSSNNSRTRKIHM
+27 NSRRIELKE
-42 PQESMKDL
+42 ESQGEM
-50 ASFGGV
+50 ASFGAV
-56 DKSKFTL
+56 DKTQFTI

-106 KKFDLTTNQI
+106 KKFDLTNNQI

-144 FVLKFSLIFTFFS
+144 FVLKFSLIFTFFC
-157 NLLISLFCEYEIIVI
+157 NLSISLFCEYKIIVI

-210 GYNVGVLFPNLIMT
+210 GYNVGVLFPNLIMLR
-224 KTMPEHDP
+224 TMPEHDP

-247 LCTIFGCVFYTDSP
+247 LCTIFSCVFYTDSP
-261 RNYIINGKNEDA
+261 RNYIINGKYDDA
-273 IKILKK
+273 INILKR
-279 MKKNDEYFTDE
+279 MKKNDEFFTEE
-290 IKKEIFESVPPKTI
+290 IKREIYNSVPPKTI
-304 SDFSLANYKEVFA
+304 SDFSLSNYKEVFK
-317 HGMFS
+317 HGMFT
-322 TGLLL
+322 TGVLLL
-327 LIICFNGTMIN
+327 FICFNGTMIN

-366 ENIIINSVA
+366 ENIIINSIA
-375 LPSNLIIGAFTEFKI
+375 LPSNLIVGAFTEFKI
-390 LGRKNTQAIGFFIM
+390 LGRKYTQSVGFFIM
-404 GAVIIPVIIN
+404 GTVMIPVIIN
-414 PNLASTFFIFFMF
+414 PNFASTFFIFFMF

-481 PILFFAT
+481 PILFFVI
-488 CTLNGILCS
+488 CTLNGFLCS
-497 LLKVEPMGKPL
+497 CLKVEPMGKPL
-508 DIHTRND
+508 DIHT
-515 SILNKEKSP
+515 EKNSFISSKDKLG
-524 NSIEM
+524 SIEM
-529 PLYT
+529 PLYS

>member
-1 MLERDNIENINNNN
+1 MLEIEQMEPMDVGNIENQ
-15 DNNNY
+15 
-20 NNNYNNN
+20 
-27 NNYSSNNSRTRKIHM
+27 S
-42 PQESMKDL
+42 PKDTKEAKNQKEKHSDL
-50 ASFGGV
+50 VSFGSV
-56 DKSKFTL
+56 DRTKFTL
-63 LDKIINDY
+63 LDKLINDY

-106 KKFDLTTNQI
+106 KKFDLNSNQI
-116 SFIGM
+116 SLIGM

-127 FVTNFLIGFL
+127 FVTNFSIGFL

-144 FVLKFSLIFTFFS
+144 FVLKFALIFTFIC
-157 NLLISLFCEYEIIVI
+157 NLLISLFCEYNVIVI
-172 VEFINGFFAGIFEIT
+172 VEFLNGFFAGVFEIT

-210 GYNVGVLFPNLIMT
+210 GYNVGVLFPNLIML
-224 KTMPEHDP
+224 KTMPDHDP

-247 LCTIFGCVFYTDSP
+247 LCTVFGCVFYTDSP
-261 RNYIINGKNEDA
+261 RNFIINGKRNEA

-279 MKKNDEYFTDE
+279 MKKDDKYFTEE
-290 IKKEIFESVPPKTI
+290 IKKEIYESVPPKTL
-304 SDFSLANYKEVFA
+304 SDFSLMNYKEVFE
-317 HGMFS
+317 HGMFM
-322 TGLLL
+322 TGILLL
-327 LIICFNGTMIN
+327 FICFNGTMIN

-356 KSAHTRTILM
+356 KSAHTRTVLM
-366 ENIIINSVA
+366 ENITINSIA
-375 LPSNLIIGAFTEFKI
+375 LPSNLIMGAFAEFRI
-390 LGRKNTQAIGFFIM
+390 LGRRNTQSIGYILM
-404 GAVIIPVIIN
+404 GLVMIPVIIN
-414 PNLASTFFIFFMF
+414 PNTASTFFIFFMF

-473 NDLNVYYC
+473 NDLSVYYC
-481 PILFFAT
+481 PILFFVI
-488 CTLNGILCS
+488 CVLNGICCMMLT
-497 LLKVEPMGKPL
+497 VEPMGKPL
-508 DIHTRND
+508 DIHT
-515 SILNKEKSP
+515 KEDDDEKAKIIENSP
-524 NSIEM
+524 
-529 PLYT
+529 

>member
-1 MLERDNIENINNNN
+1 MIERDNEFKSNNNN
-15 DNNNY
+15 SKDINS
-20 NNNYNNN
+20 YNNN
-27 NNYSSNNSRTRKIHM
+27 NSRNIELKE
-42 PQESMKDL
+42 ESQREL
-50 ASFGGV
+50 ASFGAV
-56 DKSKFTL
+56 DKTQFTI

-106 KKFDLTTNQI
+106 KKFDLTNNQI

-144 FVLKFSLIFTFFS
+144 FVLKFSLIFTFFC
-157 NLLISLFCEYEIIVI
+157 NLSISLFCEYKIIVI

-210 GYNVGVLFPNLIMT
+210 GYNVGVLFPNLIMLR
-224 KTMPEHDP
+224 TMPEHDP

-247 LCTIFGCVFYTDSP
+247 LCTIFSCVFYTDSP
-261 RNYIINGKNEDA
+261 RNYIINGKNDDA
-273 IKILKK
+273 INILKR
-279 MKKNDEYFTDE
+279 MKKNDEFFTEETKRE
-290 IKKEIFESVPPKTI
+290 IYNSVPPKTI
-304 SDFSLANYKEVFA
+304 SDFSLSNYKEVFK
-317 HGMFS
+317 HGMFT
-322 TGLLL
+322 TGVLLL
-327 LIICFNGTMIN
+327 FICFNGTMIN

-366 ENIIINSVA
+366 ENIIINSIA
-375 LPSNLIIGAFTEFKI
+375 LPSNLIVGAFTEFKI
-390 LGRKNTQAIGFFIM
+390 LGRKYTQSVGFFIM
-404 GAVIIPVIIN
+404 GTVMIPVIIN
-414 PNLASTFFIFFMF
+414 PNFASTFFIFFMF

-481 PILFFAT
+481 PILFFVI
-488 CTLNGILCS
+488 CTLNGFLCS
-497 LLKVEPMGKPL
+497 SLKVEPMGKPL
-508 DIHTRND
+508 DIHT
-515 SILNKEKSP
+515 EKNSFISSKDKLG
-524 NSIEM
+524 SIEM
-529 PLYT
+529 PLYS

>member
-1 MLERDNIENINNNN
+1 MLEIEQMEPMDVGNNENQ
-15 DNNNY
+15 
-20 NNNYNNN
+20 
-27 NNYSSNNSRTRKIHM
+27 S
-42 PQESMKDL
+42 PKDTKSAKNQKEKHSDL
-50 ASFGGV
+50 VSFGSV
-56 DKSKFTL
+56 DRTKFTL
-63 LDKIINDY
+63 LDKLINDY

-106 KKFDLTTNQI
+106 KKFDLNSNQI
-116 SFIGM
+116 SLIGM

-127 FVTNFLIGFL
+127 FVTNFSIGFL

-144 FVLKFSLIFTFFS
+144 FVLKFALIFTFIC
-157 NLLISLFCEYEIIVI
+157 NLLISLFCEYNVIVI
-172 VEFINGFFAGIFEIT
+172 VEFLNGFFAGVFEIT

-210 GYNVGVLFPNLIMT
+210 GYNVGVLFPNLIML
-224 KTMPEHDP
+224 KTMPDHDP

-247 LCTIFGCVFYTDSP
+247 LCTVFGCVFYTDSP
-261 RNYIINGKNEDA
+261 RNFIINGKRNEA

-279 MKKNDEYFTDE
+279 MKKDDKYFTEE
-290 IKKEIFESVPPKTI
+290 IKKEIYESVPPKTL
-304 SDFSLANYKEVFA
+304 SDFSLMNYKEVFE
-317 HGMFS
+317 HGMFM
-322 TGLLL
+322 TGILLL
-327 LIICFNGTMIN
+327 FICFNGTMIN

-356 KSAHTRTILM
+356 KSAHTRTVLM
-366 ENIIINSVA
+366 ENITINSIA
-375 LPSNLIIGAFTEFKI
+375 LPSNLIMGAFAEFRI
-390 LGRKNTQAIGFFIM
+390 LGRRNTQSIGYILM
-404 GAVIIPVIIN
+404 GLVMIPVIIN
-414 PNLASTFFIFFMF
+414 PNTASTFFIFFMF

-473 NDLNVYYC
+473 NDLSVYYC
-481 PILFFAT
+481 PILFFVI
-488 CTLNGILCS
+488 CVLNGICCMMLT
-497 LLKVEPMGKPL
+497 VEPMGKPL
-508 DIHTRND
+508 DIHT
-515 SILNKEKSP
+515 KEDDDEKAKIIENSP
-524 NSIEM
+524 
-529 PLYT
+529 

>member
-1 MLERDNIENINNNN
+1 MLERDNEFRSNNNN
-15 DNNNY
+15 SKDINS
-20 NNNYNNN
+20 YNNN
-27 NNYSSNNSRTRKIHM
+27 NSRRIELKE
-42 PQESMKDL
+42 ESQREL
-50 ASFGGV
+50 ASFGAV
-56 DKSKFTL
+56 DKTQFTI
-63 LDKIINDY
+63 LDRIINDY

-106 KKFDLTTNQI
+106 KKFDLTNNQI

-144 FVLKFSLIFTFFS
+144 FVLKFSLIFTFFC
-157 NLLISLFCEYEIIVI
+157 NLSISLFCEYKIIVI

-210 GYNVGVLFPNLIMT
+210 GYNVGVLFPNLIMFR
-224 KTMPEHDP
+224 TMPEHDP

-247 LCTIFGCVFYTDSP
+247 LCTIFSCVFYTDSP
-261 RNYIINGKNEDA
+261 RNYIINGKYDDA
-273 IKILKK
+273 INILKR
-279 MKKNDEYFTDE
+279 MKKNDEFFTEE
-290 IKKEIFESVPPKTI
+290 IKREIYNSVPPKTI
-304 SDFSLANYKEVFA
+304 SDFSLSNYKEVFE
-317 HGMFS
+317 HGMFT
-322 TGLLL
+322 TGVLLL
-327 LIICFNGTMIN
+327 FICFNGTMIN

-366 ENIIINSVA
+366 ENIIINSIA
-375 LPSNLIIGAFTEFKI
+375 LPSNLIVGAFTEFKI
-390 LGRKNTQAIGFFIM
+390 LGRKYTQSVGFFIM
-404 GAVIIPVIIN
+404 GTVMIPVIIN
-414 PNLASTFFIFFMF
+414 PNYASTFFIFFMF

-481 PILFFAT
+481 PILFFVI

-497 LLKVEPMGKPL
+497 MLVVEPMGQPL
-508 DIHTRND
+508 DLLSD
-515 SILNKEKSP
+515 KG
-524 NSIEM
+524 IES
-529 PLYT
+529 LIKDKNENNI

>member
-1 MLERDNIENINNNN
+1 MIERDNEFKSNNNN
-15 DNNNY
+15 SKDINS
-20 NNNYNNN
+20 YNNN
-27 NNYSSNNSRTRKIHM
+27 NSRNIELKE
-42 PQESMKDL
+42 ESQREL
-50 ASFGGV
+50 ASFGAV
-56 DKSKFTL
+56 DKTQFTI

-106 KKFDLTTNQI
+106 KKFDLTNNQI

-144 FVLKFSLIFTFFS
+144 FVLKFSLIFTFFC
-157 NLLISLFCEYEIIVI
+157 NLSISLFCEYKVIVI

-210 GYNVGVLFPNLIMT
+210 GYNVGVLFPNLIML

-247 LCTIFGCVFYTDSP
+247 LCTIFSCAFYTDSP

-273 IKILKK
+273 INILKR
-279 MKKNDEYFTDE
+279 MKKNDDFFTEE
-290 IKKEIFESVPPKTI
+290 IKREIYNSVPPKTI
-304 SDFSLANYKEVFA
+304 SNFSLSNYKEVFK
-317 HGMFS
+317 HGMFT
-322 TGLLL
+322 TGVLLL
-327 LIICFNGTMIN
+327 FICFNGTMIN

-366 ENIIINSVA
+366 ENIIINSIA
-375 LPSNLIIGAFTEFKI
+375 LPSNLIVGAFTEFKI
-390 LGRKNTQAIGFFIM
+390 LGRKYTQSVGFFIM
-404 GAVIIPVIIN
+404 GTVMIPVIIN
-414 PNLASTFFIFFMF
+414 PNFASTFFIFFMF

-481 PILFFAT
+481 PILFFVI
-488 CTLNGILCS
+488 CTLNGFLCS
-497 LLKVEPMGKPL
+497 CLKVEPMGKPL
-508 DIHTRND
+508 DIHT
-515 SILNKEKSP
+515 EKNSFISSKDKLG
-524 NSIEM
+524 SIEM
-529 PLYT
+529 PLYS

>member
-1 MLERDNIENINNNN
+1 MLERDNVEHI
-15 DNNNY
+15 
-20 NNNYNNN
+20 NNN
-27 NNYSSNNSRTRKIHM
+27 NNYSSNDSRTKKIHM
-42 PQESMKDL
+42 PKESMKDV

-157 NLLISLFCEYEIIVI
+157 NLLISLFCEYKIIVI

-210 GYNVGVLFPNLIMT
+210 GYNVGVLFPNLIMS

-232 SGLPK
+232 SGLPR

-279 MKKNDEYFTDE
+279 MKKDDSYFTDE

-304 SDFSLANYKEVFA
+304 SDFSLANYKEVFE

-351 VKQSD
+351 VKHSD

-390 LGRKNTQAIGFFIM
+390 LGRKNTQSIGFFIM
-404 GAVIIPVIIN
+404 GSVIIPVIIN

-481 PILFFAT
+481 PILFFVT

-515 SILNKEKSP
+515 SVLNKEKSP

>member
-1 MLERDNIENINNNN
+1 MLEIEQMEPMDIGNNENQ
-15 DNNNY
+15 
-20 NNNYNNN
+20 
-27 NNYSSNNSRTRKIHM
+27 S
-42 PQESMKDL
+42 PKDTKEAKNQKEKHSDL
-50 ASFGGV
+50 VSFGSV
-56 DKSKFTL
+56 DKTKFTL
-63 LDKIINDY
+63 LDKLINDY

-106 KKFDLTTNQI
+106 KKFDLNSNQI
-116 SFIGM
+116 SLIGM

-127 FVTNFLIGFL
+127 FVTNFSIGFL

-144 FVLKFSLIFTFFS
+144 FVLKFALIFTFIC
-157 NLLISLFCEYEIIVI
+157 NLLISLFCEYNVIVI
-172 VEFINGFFAGIFEIT
+172 VEFLNGFFAGVFEIT

-210 GYNVGVLFPNLIMT
+210 GYNVGVLFPNLIML
-224 KTMPEHDP
+224 KTMPDHDP

-247 LCTIFGCVFYTDSP
+247 LCTVFGCVFYTDSP
-261 RNYIINGKNEDA
+261 RNFIINGKRNEA

-279 MKKNDEYFTDE
+279 MKKDDKYFTEE
-290 IKKEIFESVPPKTI
+290 IKKEIYESVPPKTL
-304 SDFSLANYKEVFA
+304 SDFSLMNYKEVFE
-317 HGMFS
+317 HGMFM
-322 TGLLL
+322 TGILLL
-327 LIICFNGTMIN
+327 FICFNGTMIN

-356 KSAHTRTILM
+356 KSAHTRTVLM
-366 ENIIINSVA
+366 ENITINSIA
-375 LPSNLIIGAFTEFKI
+375 LPSNLIMGAFAEFRI
-390 LGRKNTQAIGFFIM
+390 LGRRNTQSIGYILM
-404 GAVIIPVIIN
+404 GLVMIPVIIN
-414 PNLASTFFIFFMF
+414 PNTASTFFIFFMF

-473 NDLNVYYC
+473 NDLSVYYC
-481 PILFFAT
+481 PILFFVI
-488 CTLNGILCS
+488 CVLNGICCMMLT
-497 LLKVEPMGKPL
+497 VEPMGKPL
-508 DIHTRND
+508 DIHTKEDD
-515 SILNKEKSP
+515 SEKAKIIE
-524 NSIEM
+524 NS
-529 PLYT
+529 L

>member
-1 MLERDNIENINNNN
+1 MLEIEQMEPMDVGNNENQ
-15 DNNNY
+15 
-20 NNNYNNN
+20 
-27 NNYSSNNSRTRKIHM
+27 S
-42 PQESMKDL
+42 PKDTKEAKNQKEKHSDL
-50 ASFGGV
+50 VSFGSV
-56 DKSKFTL
+56 DKTKFTL
-63 LDKIINDY
+63 LDKLINDY

-106 KKFDLTTNQI
+106 KKFDLNSNQI
-116 SFIGM
+116 SLIGM

-127 FVTNFLIGFL
+127 FVTNFSIGFL

-144 FVLKFSLIFTFFS
+144 FVLKFALIFTFIC
-157 NLLISLFCEYEIIVI
+157 NLLISLFCEYNVIVI
-172 VEFINGFFAGIFEIT
+172 VEFLNGFFAGVFEIT

-210 GYNVGVLFPNLIMT
+210 GYNVGVLFPNLIML
-224 KTMPEHDP
+224 KTMPDHDP

-247 LCTIFGCVFYTDSP
+247 LCTVFGCVFYTDSP
-261 RNYIINGKNEDA
+261 RNFIINGKRNEA

-279 MKKNDEYFTDE
+279 MKKDDKYFTEE
-290 IKKEIFESVPPKTI
+290 IKKEIYESVPPKTL
-304 SDFSLANYKEVFA
+304 SDFSLMNYKEVFE
-317 HGMFS
+317 HGMFM
-322 TGLLL
+322 TGILLL
-327 LIICFNGTMIN
+327 FICFNGTMIN

-356 KSAHTRTILM
+356 KSAHTRTVLM
-366 ENIIINSVA
+366 ENITINSIA
-375 LPSNLIIGAFTEFKI
+375 LPSNLIMGAFAEFRI
-390 LGRKNTQAIGFFIM
+390 LGRRNTQSIGYILM
-404 GAVIIPVIIN
+404 GLVMIPVIIN
-414 PNLASTFFIFFMF
+414 PNTASTFFIFFMF

-473 NDLNVYYC
+473 NDLSVYYC
-481 PILFFAT
+481 PILFFVI
-488 CTLNGILCS
+488 CVLNGICCMMLT
-497 LLKVEPMGKPL
+497 VEPMGKPL
-508 DIHTRND
+508 DIHT
-515 SILNKEKSP
+515 KEDDDEKAKIIENSP
-524 NSIEM
+524 
-529 PLYT
+529 

>member
-1 MLERDNIENINNNN
+1 MIERDNEFKSNNNN
-15 DNNNY
+15 SKDINS
-20 NNNYNNN
+20 YNNN
-27 NNYSSNNSRTRKIHM
+27 NSRNIELKE
-42 PQESMKDL
+42 ESQREL
-50 ASFGGV
+50 ASFGAV
-56 DKSKFTL
+56 DKTQFTI

-106 KKFDLTTNQI
+106 KKFDLTNNQI

-144 FVLKFSLIFTFFS
+144 FVLKFSLIFTFFC
-157 NLLISLFCEYEIIVI
+157 NLSISLFCEYKIIVI

-210 GYNVGVLFPNLIMT
+210 GYNVGVLFPNLIMLR
-224 KTMPEHDP
+224 TMPEHDP

-247 LCTIFGCVFYTDSP
+247 LCTIFSCVFYTDSP
-261 RNYIINGKNEDA
+261 RNYIINGKYDDA
-273 IKILKK
+273 INILKR
-279 MKKNDEYFTDE
+279 MKKNDEFFTEETKRE
-290 IKKEIFESVPPKTI
+290 IYNSVPPKTI
-304 SDFSLANYKEVFA
+304 SDFSLSNYKEVFK
-317 HGMFS
+317 HGMFT
-322 TGLLL
+322 TGVLLL
-327 LIICFNGTMIN
+327 FICFNGTMIN

-366 ENIIINSVA
+366 ENIIINSIA
-375 LPSNLIIGAFTEFKI
+375 LPSNLIVGAFTEFKI
-390 LGRKNTQAIGFFIM
+390 LGRKYTQSVGFFIM
-404 GAVIIPVIIN
+404 GTVMIPVIIN
-414 PNLASTFFIFFMF
+414 PNFASTFFIFFMF

-481 PILFFAT
+481 PILFFVI
-488 CTLNGILCS
+488 CTLNGFLCS
-497 LLKVEPMGKPL
+497 CLKVEPMGKPL
-508 DIHTRND
+508 DIHT
-515 SILNKEKSP
+515 EKSSFISSKDKLG
-524 NSIEM
+524 SIEM
-529 PLYT
+529 PLYS

>member
-1 MLERDNIENINNNN
+1 MLEIEQMEAMDVGDIENQSPKNANKPNIQKQKQ
-15 DNNNY
+15 
-20 NNNYNNN
+20 
-27 NNYSSNNSRTRKIHM
+27 S
-42 PQESMKDL
+42 DL
-50 ASFGGV
+50 VSFGTV
-56 DKSKFTL
+56 DQTKFTL
-63 LDKIINDY
+63 LDKLINDY

-106 KKFDLTTNQI
+106 KKFDLNNNQI
-116 SFIGM
+116 SLIGM

-127 FVTNFLIGFL
+127 FVTNFSIGFL

-144 FVLKFSLIFTFFS
+144 FVLKFALVFTFIC
-157 NLLISLFCEYEIIVI
+157 NLLISLFCEFNVIVI
-172 VEFINGFFAGIFEIT
+172 VEFLNGFFAGVFEIT

-210 GYNVGVLFPNLIMT
+210 GYNVGVLFPNLIML
-224 KTMPEHDP
+224 KTMPDHDP

-247 LCTIFGCVFYTDSP
+247 LCTVFGCVFYTDSP
-261 RNYIINGKNEDA
+261 RNFIINGKKNEA

-279 MKKNDEYFTDE
+279 MKKDDKYFTDE
-290 IKKEIFESVPPKTI
+290 IKKEIYQSVPPKTV
-304 SDFSLANYKEVFA
+304 SDFSLMNYKEVFE
-317 HGMFS
+317 HGMFM
-322 TGLLL
+322 TGILLL
-327 LIICFNGTMIN
+327 FICFNGTMIN

-356 KSAHTRTILM
+356 KSAHTRTVLM
-366 ENIIINSVA
+366 ENITINSIA
-375 LPSNLIIGAFTEFKI
+375 LPSNLIMGAFGEFKI
-390 LGRKNTQAIGFFIM
+390 LGRRNTQSIGYILM
-404 GAVIIPVIIN
+404 GLVMIPVIIN
-414 PNLASTFFIFFMF
+414 PNTASTFFIFFMF

-473 NDLNVYYC
+473 NDLSVYYC
-481 PILFFAT
+481 PILFFVI
-488 CTLNGILCS
+488 CVLNGICCMMLT
-497 LLKVEPMGKPL
+497 VEPMGKPL
-508 DIHTRND
+508 DIHTKEDDN
-515 SILNKEKSP
+515 EKSKI
-524 NSIEM
+524 IESS
-529 PLYT
+529 P